1 MRKFAKLLLTTVCIL
16 CLAVLSVGCLEEVD
30 DDSSSSVTHVHVAED
45 DWHSDGEYHWQLC
58 AECGEEMNKGAHA
71 FSALNVAVQPA
82 KTAYTVGETFDK
94 TGMKIEGKCV
104 CGNIEITDYTV
115 AYQTAN
121 ARAFA
126 VSDDHVVISYGELS
140 VNVSVTVG
148 KIKLEKPVAD
158 ATEFVYNGNAQTYTI
173 AENERYTVSGN
184 KQTNAGTYTVTVAL
198 TDPDNVSWSDGST
211 DDLSYTF
218 VIAKLAI
225 EKPAA
230 NTTKFVYNGSAQV
243 YNIAENERYT
253 VSGNTQTNAGS
264 YSVTV
269 ALKDTA
275 NVSWAGGSTDNLSY
289 TFEIAKLATPK
300 PAADTRNFV
309 YFGGEQTYDIAE
321 NERYTV
327 SGNKQTN
334 AGTYTVT
341 VALNDKD
348 NVSWEG
354 GSTDDLSYTFAIAK
368 ADNAIEWGKGED
380 GQYISLDIVYGE
392 TPAPQATATSG
403 TTVTFTYANK
413 DKTKTGAWADV
424 YETATQYVCIA
435 AVVESENYNAA
446 MLERMF
452 TVFKADNVIEW
463 AKNGNEFISLD
474 ITYGETPA
482 PQVAVKGGATVT
494 YSYYKAV
501 LTDGQF
507 IKTDKLDTWSTTDCG
522 AGLYCCVVNV
532 AETGNYNSAVTE
544 RFFNVFKAQNEITF
558 KTNDNGEILGL
569 DFVYGNA
576 PIENT
581 ATSKAGELI
590 YTYTLV
596 NRDSLGDPVEPA
608 ADAVYAPWN
617 DANISG
623 IYQCKIFVAETDNY
637 YSVTTY
643 RWVRVHKAD
652 NAIEWAKNG
661 DEFITLDTVYGIVP
675 DPQVIVKG
683 GATVSFIY
691 YKAELIDGQFT
702 KTDEIGAWNA
712 VDCGAGLYCCVVNV
726 AENDYYKAAA
736 TERFFRVNK
745 AENEITF
752 KTNDNGD
759 ILSLDFVYGNGPIEN
774 TAMSKAGTI
783 TYTYTLV
790 NKDSNGSP
798 VEPGADAVYA
808 AWSDANTTGIYKC
821 KLTVEETDNYYSVTA
836 YRWARVHKREAD
848 VNGVKYAYYENADK
862 SIQTYYVTGYAG
874 SSTEVNVLEKFNDGA
889 HGEKA
894 VTIVKNGAFA
904 ENQQIAKVILPSSIT
919 RLDGSVF
926 LNCKNL
932 QYVSM
937 LGITDM
943 AFLNLGKNGIYAGAS
958 EDVITNNNFLGCT
971 GLKYLVVNKAF
982 NLFKDSPDAQQ
993 FVGDAKCIDLYV
1005 LGFEAES
1012 NVRVIGGKGNN
1023 GLLSGSIYY
1032 KVDDTAEVKCGQWK
1046 FDENG
1051 EIVHGASAHNY
1062 IDGKCEYCGEYNTQ
1076 GVVYEYDADKKVYYV
1091 GLNNSLSL
1099 SVVNI
1104 LAKYNDGVHGEL
1116 EVTYVRNAAFRW
1128 NTSITKVILPESIKQ
1143 LEGGVFQG
1151 CENLEYVSMLGITD
1165 MAFLNLG
1172 KSGIYANE
1180 SEDAVTNNN
1189 FHLSTKLKY
1198 LVVNKNFNLFRDSSD
1213 AQQFPGDAKCIDL
1226 YVFGSETESNVRVTG
1241 GNNGLLSGN
1250 VYYYSETA
1258 VAGCWHYDESG
1269 IPALWN

>member
-30 DDSSSSVTHVHVAED
+30 DDDSSSSATHVHVAED

-58 AECGEEMNKGAHA
+58 AECGEEMNKGEHV
-71 FSALNVAVQPA
+71 FTELNVAAQPA

-94 TGMKIEGKCV
+94 TGMKIEGECV

-115 AYQTAN
+115 AYQTEN
-121 ARAFA
+121 AQAFA
-126 VSDDHVVISYGELS
+126 VSDTHVVVSYGELF

-148 KIKLEKPVAD
+148 KIKLEKPAAD
-158 ATEFVYNGNAQTYTI
+158 ATNFVYNGDEQTYDI
-173 AENERYTVSGN
+173 AESERYTVSGN
-184 KQTNAGTYTVTVAL
+184 K
-198 TDPDNVSWSDGST
+198 
-211 DDLSYTF
+211 
-218 VIAKLAI
+218 
-225 EKPAA
+225 
-230 NTTKFVYNGSAQV
+230 
-243 YNIAENERYT
+243 
-253 VSGNTQTNAGS
+253 QTNAGS

-269 ALKDTA
+269 ALKDAA
-275 NVSWAGGSTDNLSY
+275 NISWAGGSTDNL
-289 TFEIAKLATPK
+289 T
-300 PAADTRNFV
+300 
-309 YFGGEQTYDIAE
+309 
-321 NERYTV
+321 
-327 SGNKQTN
+327 
-334 AGTYTVT
+334 
-341 VALNDKD
+341 
-348 NVSWEG
+348 
-354 GSTDDLSYTFAIAK
+354 YTFAIAK
-368 ADNAIEWGKGED
+368 AENVIDWAKGED
-380 GQYISLDIVYGE
+380 NEYISLDIVHGA
-392 TPAPQATATSG
+392 TPTPQATATSG
-403 TTVTFTYANK
+403 TTVTFTFANK
-413 DKTKTGAWADV
+413 DKTKTGGWASV
-424 YETATQYVCIA
+424 YEHPTQYVCIA
-435 AVVESENYNAA
+435 AVAESENYNAA
-446 MLERMF
+446 TLERMF
-452 TVFKADNVIEW
+452 TVFKAANSVDW
-463 AKNGNEFISLD
+463 AKDENGYITLD
-474 ITYGETPA
+474 TVYGIAPNPQVTVSGGEITYT
-482 PQVAVKGGATVT
+482 
-494 YSYYKAV
+494 YYKAV

-507 IKTDKLDTWSTTDCG
+507 TKTEKLNAWSTTDCG
-522 AGLYCCVVNV
+522 AGLYCCVVTV
-532 AETGNYNSAVTE
+532 AESDDYNSASME
-544 RFFNVFKAQNEITF
+544 RYFTVNKAQNEITY
-558 KTNDNGEILGL
+558 KTNENGDILGL

-581 ATSKAGELI
+581 AMSKAGALT

-596 NRDSLGDPVEPA
+596 NKDSTGNPVEPA
-608 ADAVYAPWN
+608 ADAVYAPWS

-623 IYQCKIFVAETDNY
+623 IYMCKIVAEETDNY
-637 YSVTTY
+637 TSVIAY
-643 RWVRVHKAD
+643 RWVRVHKR
-652 NAIEWAKNG
+652 EF
-661 DEFITLDTVYGIVP
+661 DE
-675 DPQVIVKG
+675 
-683 GATVSFIY
+683 
-691 YKAELIDGQFT
+691 
-702 KTDEIGAWNA
+702 
-712 VDCGAGLYCCVVNV
+712 
-726 AENDYYKAAA
+726 
-736 TERFFRVNK
+736 
-745 AENEITF
+745 
-752 KTNDNGD
+752 
-759 ILSLDFVYGNGPIEN
+759 
-774 TAMSKAGTI
+774 
-783 TYTYTLV
+783 
-790 NKDSNGSP
+790 
-798 VEPGADAVYA
+798 
-808 AWSDANTTGIYKC
+808 
-821 KLTVEETDNYYSVTA
+821 
-836 YRWARVHKREAD
+836 
-848 VNGVKYAYYENADK
+848 NGVKYAYYENNEK
-862 SIQTYYVTGYAG
+862 TIQVYYVTGYAG

-889 HGEKA
+889 HGEKG

-904 ENQQIAKVILPSSIT
+904 ENQQITKVILPSSIT
-919 RLDGSVF
+919 SLDGSVF
-926 LNCKNL
+926 QNCGKL

-937 LGITDM
+937 IGITDM

-971 GLKYLVVNKAF
+971 SLKYLVVNKAF

-1062 IDGKCEYCGEYNTQ
+1062 IDGKCECGEYNTQ

-1241 GNNGLLSGN
+1241 GNNGLLSSN

-1269 IPALWN
+1269 MPTLWN

>member
-1 MRKFAKLLLTTVCIL
+1 MRKFSKLLLTTVCIL

-30 DDSSSSVTHVHVAED
+30 DDDSSSSATHVHVAED

-58 AECGEEMNKGAHA
+58 AECGEEMNKGEHV
-71 FSALNVAVQPA
+71 FTELNVAAQPA

-94 TGMKIEGKCV
+94 TGMKIEGECV

-115 AYQTAN
+115 AYQTEN

-126 VSDDHVVISYGELS
+126 VSDTHVVVSYGELF

-148 KIKLEKPVAD
+148 KIKLEKPAAD
-158 ATEFVYNGNAQTYTI
+158 ATKFVYNGNEQTYTI
-173 AENERYTVSGN
+173 AANERYTVSGN
-184 KQTNAGTYTVTVAL
+184 KQTNAGNYTVTVAL
-198 TDPDNVSWSDGST
+198 KDAANISWADGTT
-211 DDLSYTF
+211 DDLT
-218 VIAKLAI
+218 
-225 EKPAA
+225 
-230 NTTKFVYNGSAQV
+230 
-243 YNIAENERYT
+243 
-253 VSGNTQTNAGS
+253 
-264 YSVTV
+264 
-269 ALKDTA
+269 
-275 NVSWAGGSTDNLSY
+275 Y
-289 TFEIAKLATPK
+289 TFEIAK
-300 PAADTRNFV
+300 AA
-309 YFGGEQTYDIAE
+309 
-321 NERYTV
+321 
-327 SGNKQTN
+327 
-334 AGTYTVT
+334 
-341 VALNDKD
+341 
-348 NVSWEG
+348 
-354 GSTDDLSYTFAIAK
+354 
-368 ADNAIEWGKGED
+368 NAIEWAKEGSE
-380 GQYISLDIVYGE
+380 YASLDVTYPAVPAPQATATNGTVTFAYSAAKEETVNGE
-392 TPAPQATATSG
+392 VVHSKVGSVGDWSTIGPNAGLYCCIATVAESDNYKSATLERFFHVNKAENAIEWAKDESGNYTTFDITHGENPNPQATATSG
-403 TTVTFTYANK
+403 TTVTFTFANK
-413 DKTKTGAWADV
+413 DKTKTGGWVSV
-424 YETATQYVCIA
+424 YEHPTQYVCIA
-435 AVVESENYNAA
+435 AVAESENYNAA
-446 MLERMF
+446 TLERMF
-452 TVFKADNVIEW
+452 TVFKAANSVDW
-463 AKNGNEFISLD
+463 AKDENGYITLD
-474 ITYGETPA
+474 TVYGIAPNPQVTVSGGEITYT
-482 PQVAVKGGATVT
+482 
-494 YSYYKAV
+494 YYKAV

-507 IKTDKLDTWSTTDCG
+507 TKTEKLNAWSTTDCG
-522 AGLYCCVVNV
+522 AGLYCCVVTV
-532 AETGNYNSAVTE
+532 AESDDYNSATME
-544 RFFNVFKAQNEITF
+544 RYFTVNKAQNEITY
-558 KTNDNGEILGL
+558 KTNENGDILGL

-581 ATSKAGELI
+581 AMSKAGALT

-596 NRDSLGDPVEPA
+596 NKDSTGDPVEPA
-608 ADAVYAPWN
+608 ADAVYTTWS

-623 IYQCKIFVAETDNY
+623 IYMCKIVAEETDNY
-637 YSVTTY
+637 TSVTAY

-652 NAIEWAKNG
+652 NTIEWAKNG
-661 DEFITLDTVYGIVP
+661 NEFISLDIAYGETP
-675 DPQVIVKG
+675 NPQVIVNG
-683 GATVSFIY
+683 GAIVTFTY
-691 YKAELIDGQFT
+691 YKAVWNGDQPV
-702 KTDEIGAWNA
+702 KTDELGAWNA
-712 VDCGAGLYCCVVNV
+712 VDYGAGFYCCVVTV
-726 AENDYYKAAA
+726 AESDNYKEAA
-736 TERFFRVNK
+736 TERFFNVRK

-774 TAMSKAGTI
+774 TAISKAGAI

-790 NKDSNGSP
+790 NSDSWGAP
-798 VEPGADAVYA
+798 VEPASDAVYSV
-808 AWSDANTTGIYKC
+808 WSDANTTGIYKC

-848 VNGVKYAYYENADK
+848 ENGVKYAYYENADK

-874 SSTEVNVLEKFNDGA
+874 SSTEVNVLEKFNDGV

-904 ENQQIAKVILPSSIT
+904 ENQQITKVILPSSIT
-919 RLDGSVF
+919 SLDGSVF
-926 LNCKNL
+926 QNCGKL

-937 LGITDM
+937 IGITDM

-971 GLKYLVVNKAF
+971 SLKYLVVNKAF

-1005 LGFEAES
+1005 FGFEAES

-1062 IDGKCEYCGEYNTQ
+1062 IDGKCECGEYNTQ

-1269 IPALWN
+1269 NAVLWN

>member
-45 DWHSDGEYHWQLC
+45 DWHSGGEYHWQLC
-58 AECGEEMNKGAHA
+58 AECGEEMNKGVHA

-94 TGMKIEGKCV
+94 TGMKIEGECV

-115 AYQTAN
+115 AYQIEN

-126 VSDDHVVISYGELS
+126 VNDDHVVISYGELS

-173 AENERYTVSGN
+173 TENERYTVSGN
-184 KQTNAGTYTVTVAL
+184 TQTNAGTYTVTVAL
-198 TDPDNVSWSDGST
+198 KDTANVSWADDTT
-211 DDLSYTF
+211 DDLTYTF
-218 VIAKLAI
+218 EIAKLAI
-225 EKPAA
+225 EKPVAD
-230 NTTKFVYNGSAQV
+230 TTKFIYNGSAQT
-243 YNIAENERYT
+243 YTIAENERYT
-253 VSGNTQTNAGS
+253 VSGNTQTNAGT
-264 YSVTV
+264 YTVTV
-269 ALKDTA
+269 ALKDPD
-275 NVSWAGGSTDNLSY
+275 NVSWTDGSTDNLSY
-289 TFEIAKLATPK
+289 TFEISKLDIEK
-300 PAADTRNFV
+300 PVADTTKFIYN
-309 YFGGEQTYDIAE
+309 GSAQTYNIAE
-321 NERYTV
+321 SERYTV
-327 SGNKQTN
+327 SGNTQTN

-341 VALNDKD
+341 VALKDKA
-348 NVSWEG
+348 NVSWAG
-354 GSTDDLSYTFAIAK
+354 GSTDDLSYTFEIAK
-368 ADNAIEWGKGED
+368 ADNAIEWAKEGSE
-380 GQYISLDIVYGE
+380 YASLDVTYPAV
-392 TPAPQATATSG
+392 PAPQATATSG

-435 AVVESENYNAA
+435 AVAESENYNAA

-507 IKTDKLDTWSTTDCG
+507 IKTDKLDAWSTTDCG

-558 KTNDNGEILGL
+558 KTNDNGDILGL

-581 ATSKAGELI
+581 ATCKAGELI

-608 ADAVYAPWN
+608 ADAVYAPWS

-652 NAIEWAKNG
+652 NTIEWAKNG
-661 DEFITLDTVYGIVP
+661 DEFITLDTVYGIAP
-675 DPQVIVKG
+675 DPQVTVKG
-683 GATVSFIY
+683 GATVTFTY

-702 KTDEIGAWNA
+702 KTDEIDAWNA

-745 AENEITF
+745 ADNEITF

-774 TAMSKAGTI
+774 TAISKAGAI

-790 NKDSNGSP
+790 NSDSWGAP
-798 VEPGADAVYA
+798 VEPASDAVYSV
-808 AWSDANTTGIYKC
+808 WSDANTTGIYKC

-836 YRWARVHKREAD
+836 YRWVRVHKREAD
-848 VNGVKYAYYENADK
+848 ENGVKYAYYENADK

-874 SSTEVNVLEKFNDGA
+874 SSTEVNVLEKFNDGV

-904 ENQQIAKVILPSSIT
+904 ENQQITKVILPSSIT

-926 LNCKNL
+926 QNCGKL

-937 LGITDM
+937 IGITDM

-971 GLKYLVVNKAF
+971 SLKYLVVNKTF

-1062 IDGKCEYCGEYNTQ
+1062 IDGKCECGEYNTQ

-1116 EVTYVRNAAFRW
+1116 EVTYVRNAAFRN
-1128 NTSITKVILPESIKQ
+1128 NTTLNKVVLDKNITR
-1143 LEGGVFQG
+1143 LEGEVFSG
-1151 CENLEYVSMLGITD
+1151 CSNLQYVSMVGVIELTLENIS
-1165 MAFLNLG
+1165 NN
-1172 KSGIYANE
+1172 GIYVGEAYT
-1180 SEDAVTNNN
+1180 TNNFMN
-1189 FHLSTKLKY
+1189 CGSLTTLIVGSSFTVNGNHFIIHDAEGLSACVNVY
-1198 LVVNKNFNLFRDSSD
+1198 LSD
-1213 AQQFPGDAKCIDL
+1213 ENSAGTMTVQAGT
-1226 YVFGSETESNVRVTG
+1226 S
-1241 GNNGLLSGN
+1241 NGLLTNSF
-1250 VYYYSETA
+1250 YHYSETA
-1258 VAGCWHYDESG
+1258 VSGCWHYDESG
-1269 IPALWN
+1269 NAVLWN